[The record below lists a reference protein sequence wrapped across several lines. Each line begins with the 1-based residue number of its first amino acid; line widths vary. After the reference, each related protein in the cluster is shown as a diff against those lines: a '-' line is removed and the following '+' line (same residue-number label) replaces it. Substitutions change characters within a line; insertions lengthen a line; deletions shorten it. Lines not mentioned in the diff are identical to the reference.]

1 MDLCYSQYLQIL
13 KKIAKDKNLKNKE
26 LAKDIKSAQDGLYK
40 IEYLFNINVKG
51 EWNVWFRY
59 SGY

>member
-1 MDLCYSQYLQIL
+1 MDLCYMQYIQIL
-13 KKIAKDKNLKNKE
+13 KKLSKDKNLKDKE

-40 IEYLFNINVKG
+40 IEYLFNIQEEK
-51 EWNVWFRY
+51 NVWFRY

>member
-40 IEYLFNINVKG
+40 IEYLFNIQEEKNV
-51 EWNVWFRY
+51 
-59 SGY
+59 

>member
-1 MDLCYSQYLQIL
+1 MDPCYMQYIQIL
-13 KKIAKDKNLKNKE
+13 KKMANDKALKDKE
-26 LAKDIKSAQDGLYK
+26 LAKDIRAAKDGLYK